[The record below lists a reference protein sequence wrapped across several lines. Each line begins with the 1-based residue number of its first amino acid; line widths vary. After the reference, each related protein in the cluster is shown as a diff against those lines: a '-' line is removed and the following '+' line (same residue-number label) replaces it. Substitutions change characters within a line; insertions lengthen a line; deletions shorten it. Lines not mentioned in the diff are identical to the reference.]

1 MKLSGRISACLL
13 LIYTC
18 LVSFSSSEWAGGEP
32 NMGSHIMILP
42 GRPYHGIKMSTII
55 MVHKKYFVNGRYR
68 LECFSAGP
76 KRANNYF
83 QDPQGEFK
91 VVPLVSEEKSSV
103 SQSILDT
110 LSSRLLPGSLV
121 FVNSE
126 LYDSEHR
133 RFKSFSQGGEDF
145 VAFEVTAKLKN
156 VSYSRQIESR
166 DILLNIEL
174 EFFKFGF
181 PKLLF
186 QVIGSV
192 LLSVALTAV
201 VYLACARWRLVD
213 RFSKF
218 IFDDKSYKID

>member
-1 MKLSGRISACLL
+1 MRLIGRISACLL
-13 LIYTC
+13 LICTV
-18 LVSFSSSEWAGGEP
+18 LVSLSSSEWAGGEP

-42 GRPYHGIKMSTII
+42 GRPYYGVKMSTKTPLII
-55 MVHKKYFVNGRYR
+55 MVHKKYFANGRYR

-76 KRANNYF
+76 KRANNYS

-91 VVPLVSEEKSSV
+91 VVPFVSEEKSSV
-103 SQSILDT
+103 SQSLLDT

-166 DILLNIEL
+166 DILLNIARVL
-174 EFFKFGF
+174 
-181 PKLLF
+181 
-186 QVIGSV
+186 QVWLPQAAIPSNRIGTTEHCLDSSCLSGVREMETSRHV
-192 LLSVALTAV
+192 LKVH
-201 VYLACARWRLVD
+201 
-213 RFSKF
+213 
-218 IFDDKSYKID
+218 I